1 MQRITMKLSMYET
14 VNLSNLGNRLGFLTV
29 SLPLER
35 DSGTTGMLNFSVR
48 NIISFLPN
56 CSDILCLFLPSRK
69 NAFCFIHHMQ
79 KYASLTLE
87 DR

>member
-1 MQRITMKLSMYET
+1 MYKT
-14 VNLSNLGNRLGFLTV
+14 VNLSNLQGLFSLGNKLGFLTV
-29 SLPLER
+29 SIPLER

-56 CSDILCLFLPSRK
+56 CSDILCLSLLSRK
-69 NAFCFIHHMQ
+69 NAFYFIHHMQ

>member
-1 MQRITMKLSMYET
+1 MQRITMKLSMDET